1 MKVRHHVFVPA
12 FNRCVLFQT
21 GTVSYHGV
29 ARVTC
34 PKDRRRRSFAGY
46 YYTAEAPEGWDGTT
60 HGTEFRA
67 RPDERLKGRVLMP
80 LQSIARKAYEPFRRD
95 KKRS

>member
-1 MKVRHHVFVPA
+1 MVPPQSPIRPLDGDALRDAFQSAEPFAFV
-12 FNRCVLFQT
+12 C
-21 GTVSYHGV
+21 
-29 ARVTC
+29 
-34 PKDRRRRSFAGY
+34 
-46 YYTAEAPEGWDGTT
+46 TAEAPEGWDGTT

-95 KKRS
+95 KKRP